1 MTPETTPGC
10 AAAAASGGT
19 TSLPRTKPHLGLPSG
34 LERARRMSECVLMA
48 KAEEAAAHGEVGVN
62 PACAKVMHPSLKSE
76 DVELEDQ

>member
-1 MTPETTPGC
+1 
-10 AAAAASGGT
+10 
-19 TSLPRTKPHLGLPSG
+19 
-34 LERARRMSECVLMA
+34 MSECVLMA